1 MGLALFKERRLAERK
16 NLTGLLP
23 GSLIRADGKGS
34 VSCRPVDISA
44 HGIGIVITGEKKTLP
59 IGTELKLVVT
69 DNEIDLRVA
78 WSAPD
83 FGKQDSMRYGL
94 VATDSSVDLEQL
106 FTQFGCLK

>member
-1 MGLALFKERRLAERK
+1 MGLALFKERRLSERR

-23 GSLIRADGKGS
+23 GSLIRADGKGA
-34 VSCRPVDISA
+34 VSCRPVDISV
-44 HGIGIVITGEKKTLP
+44 HGIGIVIIGEKKTLP
-59 IGTELKLVVT
+59 IGTKLKLVMT